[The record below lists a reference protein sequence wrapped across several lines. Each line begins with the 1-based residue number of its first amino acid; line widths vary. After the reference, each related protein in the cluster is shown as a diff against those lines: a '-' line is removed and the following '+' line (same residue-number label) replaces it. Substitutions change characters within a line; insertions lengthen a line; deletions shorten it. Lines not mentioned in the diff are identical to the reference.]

1 MIMQEHI
8 IAMKIT
14 NFINDRTMKK
24 KLTKA
29 DLEQL
34 LEDVKRYAWK
44 LDEEILFPLQE
55 EAEARAAY
63 KPVEKKKPGRPRKNN
78 IPGAVIRKD
87 KKEGMSLRELSK
99 KYNLAINTIRAILSE
114 DDSDDAAFFEFMSMF
129 QNN

>member
-1 MIMQEHI
+1 MIREHT

-55 EAEARAAY
+55 EAEEARAA
-63 KPVEKKKPGRPRKNN
+63 KPVEKKKPGRPRKNDV
-78 IPGAVIRKD
+78 PGAMIRKD

-99 KYNLAINTIRAILSE
+99 KYNLAINTIRAILAE
-114 DDSDDAAFFEFMSMF
+114 DDSDDAAFFDFMSMF
-129 QNN
+129 QND